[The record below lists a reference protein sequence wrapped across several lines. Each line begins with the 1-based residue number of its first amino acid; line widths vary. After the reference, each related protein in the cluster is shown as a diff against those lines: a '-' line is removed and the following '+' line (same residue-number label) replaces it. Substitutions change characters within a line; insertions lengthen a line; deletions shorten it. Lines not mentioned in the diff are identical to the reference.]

1 MEKTTSY
8 QYKANSEESYNSLAA
23 YAVTV
28 PATVTYFPVIKTIVV
43 SGDDNKE
50 IGRFIDAE
58 GLDFEISPI
67 SVEEEEVEK
76 LLEDAAM
83 DAPSL
88 RKVIE
93 LLLAEKQATAARHEN
108 EVADLK
114 LEIEGLKAD
123 NETIKK
129 DRDSFKKW
137 GYDKLDEVCD
147 LEKRVKTVLSMM
159 QLLFPDTK

>member
-8 QYKANSEESYNSLAA
+8 QYKANNEASYNSLAA

-88 RKVIE
+88 RKVID
-93 LLLAEKQATAARHEN
+93 LLLAEKQATAARHES
-108 EVADLK
+108 EVTGLNV
-114 LEIEGLKAD
+114 EIEGLKAD
-123 NETIKK
+123 NETLTKS
-129 DRDSFKKW
+129 RDTFKTW
-137 GYDKLDEVCD
+137 YYEKLDEVVD
-147 LEKRVKTVLSMM
+147 LKKRIETVSSMM
-159 QLLFPDTK
+159 DLLFPKD